1 MWEMTKIFNLFH
13 NKISPSGWNW
23 WKLLV
28 ESHVCVHKRINAAR
42 HANGVYSRYMYTWQ
56 NAWSDERRYL
66 MKFLTILWTNF
77 LLEGCENLEG
87 PVSHQRNM
95 CFKAFYVCLST
106 LNLRRAGLE
115 KCPFILI
122 QRADVDYYLPFLNE
136 HRQWYGLRRIDSA
149 VMRVQAR
156 VTTSSKLYDHLT
168 RQTQLW
174 LVSSCVED
182 TQETDTRV
190 GLILA
195 LLSFLVVVLLPA
207 ERIGRRWKV
216 SLFNRFSSVSHIA
229 IVSGFELLNSI
240 RRHAGDLDF
249 LLILDTATSRA
260 CPAVL
265 VKTDVVL
272 SLRIALPS
280 SAKTWNKFL
289 FLWHLNT
296 SIWSWCLQF
305 CRIHWLQ

>member
-1 MWEMTKIFNLFH
+1 MRKPRRSSQSSKKYVLQSVLRMPVYTEPSPCRTWEVSFH
-13 NKISPSGWNW
+13 SPTESGCG
-23 WKLLV
+23 LL
-28 ESHVCVHKRINAAR
+28 
-42 HANGVYSRYMYTWQ
+42 YSFPERTSSVIWFT
-56 NAWSDERRYL
+56 SDRLRRYARSSQGYHIKQTVRSSDSSNTTL
-66 MKFLTILWTNF
+66 ARF
-77 LLEGCENLEG
+77 
-87 PVSHQRNM
+87 V
-95 CFKAFYVCLST
+95 VCCS
-106 LNLRRAGLE
+106 
-115 KCPFILI
+115 
-122 QRADVDYYLPFLNE
+122 
-136 HRQWYGLRRIDSA
+136 
-149 VMRVQAR
+149 
-156 VTTSSKLYDHLT
+156 
-168 RQTQLW
+168 
-174 LVSSCVED
+174 

-272 SLRIALPS
+272 RIALPS

-305 CRIHWLQ
+305 CRIHWRQ

>member
-1 MWEMTKIFNLFH
+1 MRKCERWQRSSTYSTTKSVRVDGIDESCL
-13 NKISPSGWNW
+13 WNRM
-23 WKLLV
+23 
-28 ESHVCVHKRINAAR
+28 HVCVHKRINAAR

-168 RQTQLW
+168 RQTRLW
-174 LVSSCVED
+174 LVSSCV
-182 TQETDTRV
+182 V
-190 GLILA
+190 A
-195 LLSFLVVVLLPA
+195 
-207 ERIGRRWKV
+207 RR
-216 SLFNRFSSVSHIA
+216 RPI
-229 IVSGFELLNSI
+229 
-240 RRHAGDLDF
+240 HA
-249 LLILDTATSRA
+249 
-260 CPAVL
+260 
-265 VKTDVVL
+265 
-272 SLRIALPS
+272 
-280 SAKTWNKFL
+280 
-289 FLWHLNT
+289 
-296 SIWSWCLQF
+296 
-305 CRIHWLQ
+305 